1 MRSYSPLRYPGGK
14 GQVYHFVEELL
25 KCNNLIGC
33 TYIEPY
39 VGGAGVALRLLFEK
53 KVKGIIINDY
63 DPAIYAFWHA
73 ILNHTDEFIR
83 MIEETDISMDS
94 WYAQKEIQV
103 QKDTS
108 DLLTLGFSTFFL
120 NRTNRSGIIK
130 AGVIGGRNQDGNYKM
145 DCRFNKT
152 KLIELIKKI
161 SAYRNQI
168 ELHNSDALDFIESVK
183 RRHNQFYFID
193 PPYYQKGKQLYT
205 NFYTHED
212 HVELANYFKERLKRK
227 KILISYDNCPEIEQL
242 YDKQSQSVKS
252 LNYSVGTK
260 RLGEEIFITQNLIPV
275 S

>member
-25 KCNNLIGC
+25 KCNDLIGC

-39 VGGAGVALRLLFEK
+39 AGGAGVALRLLFDK
-53 KVKGIIINDY
+53 NVKEIIINDY
-63 DPAIYAFWHA
+63 DPAIYAFWYA
-73 ILNHTDEFIR
+73 ILNHTEAFTI
-83 MIEETDISMDS
+83 MIEETEISMEN
-94 WYAQKEIQV
+94 WYIQKEIQI
-103 QKDTS
+103 QKDTT

-130 AGVIGGRNQDGNYKM
+130 AGVIGGKKQDGNYKM
-145 DCRFNKT
+145 DCRFNKK
-152 KLIELIKKI
+152 KLIELIRKI
-161 SAYRNQI
+161 SAHKGQI
-168 ELHNSDALDFIESVK
+168 ELHNSDALDFIENIKERS
-183 RRHNQFYFID
+183 NQFYFID

-205 NFYTHED
+205 NFYTHD
-212 HVELANYFKERLKRK
+212 NHVELASYFKQELGEK

-242 YDKQSQSVKS
+242 YDKQSQSIKS

>member
-25 KCNNLIGC
+25 KRNNLIGC

-39 VGGAGVALRLLFEK
+39 AGGAGIALRLLFEK
-53 KVKGIIINDY
+53 KVKEIIINDY
-63 DPAIYAFWHA
+63 DPAIYAFWYA
-73 ILNHTDEFIR
+73 ILNCTDEFVTL
-83 MIEETDISMDS
+83 IEETEISMEN
-94 WYAQKEIQV
+94 WYIQKEIQI
-103 QKDTS
+103 QKDTT
-108 DLLTLGFSTFFL
+108 DLLKLGFSTFFL

-130 AGVIGGRNQDGNYKM
+130 AGVIGGKNQDGKYKM
-145 DCRFNKT
+145 NCRFNKT
-152 KLIELIKKI
+152 KLIELIRKI
-161 SAYRNQI
+161 SDYKCQI
-168 ELHNSDALDFIESVK
+168 ELHNSDALVFIEHIK
-183 RRHNQFYFID
+183 ERDNQFYFID

-212 HVELANYFKERLKRK
+212 HVELANYFKQELKKK

-242 YDKQSQSVKS
+242 YDKQNQSVKS

>member
-1 MRSYSPLRYPGGK
+1 MKSYSPLRYPGGK

-25 KCNNLIGC
+25 KYNNLIGC

-39 VGGAGVALRLLFEK
+39 AGGAGVALRLLFDE
-53 KVKGIIINDY
+53 KVKEIIINDY
-63 DPAIYAFWHA
+63 DPAIYAFWYA
-73 ILNHTDEFIR
+73 ILNHTDEFVT
-83 MIEETDISMDS
+83 MIEETEISMDN
-94 WYAQKEIQV
+94 WRIQKEVQT
-103 QKDTS
+103 QKDT
-108 DLLTLGFSTFFL
+108 DNLLRLGFSTFFL

-130 AGVIGGRNQDGNYKM
+130 AGVIGGKNQDGKYKM

-152 KLIELIKKI
+152 KLIELIRKI
-161 SAYRNQI
+161 STYRAQI
-168 ELHNSDALDFIESVK
+168 ELHNSDALEFIERIK
-183 RRHNQFYFID
+183 ERDNQFYFID

-212 HVELANYFKERLKRK
+212 HVELANYFKQELGEKQ
-227 KILISYDNCPEIEQL
+227 ILISYDNCPEIEQL
-242 YDKQSQSVKS
+242 YDKENQSVKS